1 MFQISKSFLDSL
13 GISDNPKA
21 IKLITEEYIYGQKAK
36 YNKTSEEI
44 QEEALILK
52 MISKNISEN
61 YKWDP
66 KTPVSEMVAQNCSD
80 MLVQIGK
87 FLKI

>member
-21 IKLITEEYIYGQKAK
+21 IKLILEEYIYGQKTK
-36 YNKTSEEI
+36 YNKTSQEL
-44 QEEALILK
+44 QEEALFFKEITK
-52 MISKNISEN
+52 TFFEN
-61 YKWDP
+61 YKWNA
-66 KTPVSEMVAQNCSD
+66 KTPVSEMVGQNCSD

-87 FLKI
+87 F